1 LKIFPISLIIGK
13 NYSEASVIQSF
24 IGNNG
29 NSERD
34 FSPKKNIVEMYSHKR
49 KIKAPETKLEVI

>member
-24 IGNNG
+24 IITGGNMQ
-29 NSERD
+29 RD
-34 FSPKKNIVEMYSHKR
+34 LALEIFIVEMYSHKR
-49 KIKAPETKLEVI
+49 KMKAPETKLEAI